1 MRLKRASIVT
11 KAVVFALALYAAA
24 SLISLRVKIDNAY
37 EEQRRLKE
45 EVFQKEAE
53 NDELEHKLE
62 YKDDDNVIADIAR
75 DNFGL
80 VMPGEKVF
88 YDKGSS

>member
-1 MRLKRASIVT
+1 MKLKRAGIIT

-24 SLISLRVKIDNAY
+24 SLVSLRVQIDDAN
-37 EEQRRLKE
+37 EEQRRLKDE
-45 EVFQKEAE
+45 IVKKEAL
-53 NDELEHKLE
+53 NDELEHQLE
-62 YKDDDNVIADIAR
+62 FKDDDEVIADIAR

-88 YDKGSS
+88 YDIGSS

>member
-1 MRLKRASIVT
+1 MKLKRAGIIT

-24 SLISLRVKIDNAY
+24 SLVSLRVQIDDAN
-37 EEQRRLKE
+37 EEQRRLKDE
-45 EVFQKEAE
+45 IVKKEAL
-53 NDELEHKLE
+53 NDELEHQLE
-62 YKDDDNVIADIAR
+62 FKDDDEVIADIAR

-88 YDKGSS
+88 YDIGSN